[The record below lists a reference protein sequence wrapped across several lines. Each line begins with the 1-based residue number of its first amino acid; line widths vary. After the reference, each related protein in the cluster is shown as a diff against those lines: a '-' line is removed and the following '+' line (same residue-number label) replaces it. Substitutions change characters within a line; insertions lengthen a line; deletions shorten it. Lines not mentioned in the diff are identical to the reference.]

1 MKQGTRSE
9 HNRADAA
16 SGERLRIRLN
26 RMIWRGF
33 LFGAGSLVVWVENA
47 IPNRGYGRRLFAV
60 SAKIMHRLVGARI
73 EVLGLERL
81 ARGSLY
87 LFTPNHRSHMD
98 NTAVIEAIPGVTFAA
113 KRELFDEPVLGK
125 TLRALEIIPID
136 RENPE
141 RAKQALRDAAV
152 KLGKRMS
159 VVIFP
164 EGTRAPRGE
173 MLPFKGG
180 AFIFAIQLQ
189 VPIVPVAIHNAAE
202 VMPARKYL
210 TILGG
215 RIVVELLPP
224 IPTVGLTIED
234 YPKLREQVRAVLIKA
249 LRPQD
254 GGCADRSD
262 LGFAPPTDS
271 ERTRSSVEVQPTV
284 EPAQA

>member
-1 MKQGTRSE
+1 MKQGTTTE
-9 HNRADAA
+9 HKKTDAA
-16 SGERLRIRLN
+16 GGKSLRIRLN
-26 RMIWRGF
+26 RLIWRAYV
-33 LFGAGSLVVWVENA
+33 FGPGSLVVWVEKA
-47 IPNRGYGRRLFAV
+47 IPNRGYGWRLF
-60 SAKIMHRLVGARI
+60 SASTKLMHRLVGARI
-73 EVLGLERL
+73 EVRGLERL
-81 ARGSLY
+81 ARDNLY

-136 RENPE
+136 RQNPE
-141 RAKQALRDAAV
+141 RAKQALKDAAV
-152 KLGKRMS
+152 KLGERLS

-164 EGTRAPRGE
+164 EGTRAPRGQ

-189 VPIVPVAIHNAAE
+189 VPIVPVAIHNTAE

-210 TILGG
+210 TIRGG
-215 RIVVELLPP
+215 RIVVELLTP

-234 YPKLREQVRAVLIKA
+234 YPKLREQVRAVLSNA
-249 LRPQD
+249 LRPED

-262 LGFAPPTDS
+262 LGFAPPTAS
-271 ERTRSSVEVQPTV
+271 ERTGSSVEAQPML
-284 EPAQA
+284 ESAQT